1 MAYIVMARDEC
12 NEEFRPSCRQHSD
25 EEQAYAEM
33 DSLSEEFPE
42 ARSFWVEEM
51 VDYRA
56 LARRRMREEY

>member
-1 MAYIVMARDEC
+1 MAFIVMARDEC

-25 EEQAYAEM
+25 EDQAYAEM

-42 ARSFWVEEM
+42 ARGFWVEET

-56 LARRRMREEY
+56 LARRRMQEEY